1 VKEPIFLVEDDADIA
16 HLVRHHLEA
25 AGFDLSVFAATIG
38 VIREAEQNSPS
49 VFILDIMV
57 PGGGGGLE
65 LCKRIRQNPVLAM
78 TPVIFLTARISETD
92 RVNGL
97 DQGADD
103 YITKPFSPRELVAR
117 VKAVLRRFERPLPK
131 SIIKAGDIE
140 IDRGGMHLTVRG
152 ESLSTTATEFRLLE
166 YLARHRGRV
175 FSRDELLDAV
185 WRDTAFVT
193 PRSVDVYISRLREKI
208 EVNVEDPVYLR
219 TVRGAGY
226 RFEVPG
232 EK

>member
-1 VKEPIFLVEDDADIA
+1 LKQSIFLVEDDIDISN
-16 HLVRHHLEA
+16 LVKHHLES
-25 AGFDLSVFAATIG
+25 AGFVLRIFSTTAA
-38 VIREAEQNSPS
+38 VVAQAEEENPTL
-49 VFILDIMV
+49 FLLDIMV

-65 LCKRIRQNPVLAM
+65 LCKQIRQHPKLRLI
-78 TPVIFLTARISETD
+78 PVIFLTAKITEAD
-92 RVNGL
+92 RVGGL
-97 DQGADD
+97 EQGGDD
-103 YITKPFSPRELVAR
+103 YITKPFSPRELIAR
-117 VKAVLRRFERPLPK
+117 VRAVLRRFERPLPP
-131 SIIKAGDIE
+131 SIIKAGEIE
-140 IDRGGMHLTVRG
+140 IDRSGMRLIVRG
-152 ESLSTTATEFRLLE
+152 KSLATTATEFRLLE

-193 PRSVDVYISRLREKI
+193 PRSVDVYISRLREKV
-208 EVNVEDPVYLR
+208 ESDPEDPVYLR

>member
-1 VKEPIFLVEDDADIA
+1 MLF
-16 HLVRHHLEA
+16 R
-25 AGFDLSVFAATIG
+25 S
-38 VIREAEQNSPS
+38 
-49 VFILDIMV
+49 
-57 PGGGGGLE
+57 
-65 LCKRIRQNPVLAM
+65 
-78 TPVIFLTARISETD
+78 
-92 RVNGL
+92 
-97 DQGADD
+97 
-103 YITKPFSPRELVAR
+103 
-117 VKAVLRRFERPLPK
+117 LPP

-140 IDRGGMHLTVRG
+140 IDRGGMRLTVRG
-152 ESLSTTATEFRLLE
+152 KSLSTTATEFRLLE

-193 PRSVDVYISRLREKI
+193 PRSVDVYISRLREKV
-208 EVNVEDPVYLR
+208 ELNSEDPVYLR